1 MHLGPFDRRT
11 RRSRCAPCAASHSKC
26 SGSNPCTQ
34 CQKRCIECVFPAAS
48 APSNG
53 AAIRLAKGKFFTAK
67 SFTKPITQRPVPPP
81 SDNTATYLFYFDV
94 FIRKNSF
101 TGRGPSFLSD
111 VQQLVKT
118 SGQTMRAPF
127 NHLLDAMLALGAMQA
142 NMLGALNCENSLRFA
157 LEHYLRSITSL
168 RRAVM
173 DHALTRKD
181 SILWSTFFLGLF
193 ELLQDTSGQRWLQ
206 HMVFGTSQALIAS
219 GPSACTS
226 GPTRNFFIQA
236 RTFEVCRSIIFNQS
250 SFLAA
255 PEWMELTGNLSE
267 EANTE
272 RRVSLDDLLNLIVLC
287 SRLRAR
293 TGQFIRTYTSL
304 SGVEVLSIDALELAT
319 EGFYLRDA
327 LERWRNDAS
336 FPSVQHD
343 EMLLATSYYSATSIY
358 LSGNYDYD
366 IRHWQAMTVA
376 VPVLRR
382 DEISKH
388 VEDIL
393 QTTREAF
400 RSSTLSPL
408 LHLFPLRVAG
418 ARSRENSQR
427 QAVTECLLEVKKQ
440 FAVADAM
447 LVELDE
453 LWSLTPIELVDLP
466 LIDN

>member
-1 MHLGPFDRRT
+1 MHLGPFDRRI
-11 RRSRCAPCAASHSKC
+11 RRSRCAPCAASHSK
-26 SGSNPCTQ
+26 
-34 CQKRCIECVFPAAS
+34 KRCIECVFPAAS

-53 AAIRLAKGKFFTAK
+53 TAIRLAKGKLFTAK
-67 SFTKPITQRPVPPP
+67 SFATPVIQRPVPPL
-81 SDNTATYLFYFDV
+81 SDKTITYLFYFDI

-101 TGRGPSFLSD
+101 TGRGPQFLTD

-118 SGQTMRAPF
+118 CGQAGRAPH

-142 NMLGALNCENSLRFA
+142 NILGALGCHNSLRFA
-157 LEHYLRSITSL
+157 LEHYLQSITSL
-168 RRAVM
+168 RGAVL
-173 DHALTRKD
+173 DSTLTRKD

-193 ELLQDTSGQRWLQ
+193 EWQKLLQDASGQKWLQ

-226 GPTRNFFIQA
+226 GTMRNFFLQA

-255 PEWMELTGNLSE
+255 PEWMKVTRSLSE
-267 EANTE
+267 EANIQS
-272 RRVSLDDLLNLIVLC
+272 RASVDDILNMIVLC

-293 TGQFIRTYTSL
+293 TSQFIKTYNSF
-304 SGVEVLSIDALELAT
+304 SGVEVPSIDALELAT

-327 LERWRNDAS
+327 LESWKLDAS
-336 FPSVQHD
+336 FSSAQHN
-343 EMLLATSYYSATSIY
+343 EMLLAMSYFSATSIY

-366 IRHWQAMTVA
+366 LHHWQAMTVA
-376 VPVLRR
+376 VPVLSR
-382 DEISKH
+382 DEILKH

-393 QTTREAF
+393 QTTRKAL

-418 ARSRENSQR
+418 ARSREHSQR
-427 QAVTECLLEVKKQ
+427 QTVTECLLEVKKQ
-440 FAVADAM
+440 FAVADAI
-447 LVELDE
+447 LVDLDE
-453 LWSLTPIELVDLP
+453 LWSLTPTTPTNPTP
-466 LIDN
+466 LDS

>member
-11 RRSRCAPCAASHSKC
+11 RRSRCAPCATSHSKC
-26 SGSNPCTQ
+26 SGSIPCAQ
-34 CQKRCIECVFPAAS
+34 CQKRCIECIFPAVS

-53 AAIRLAKGKFFTAK
+53 ATIRLAKGKLFTAK
-67 SFTKPITQRPVPPP
+67 SFATPVTQRPVPPL
-81 SDNTATYLFYFDV
+81 SDETINYIFYFDI

-101 TGRGPSFLSD
+101 TGQGPEYVAD
-111 VQQLVKT
+111 VQQLAKT
-118 SGQTMRAPF
+118 CGQTGRGPH

-142 NMLGALNCENSLRFA
+142 RILGASGCHNSLRFA
-157 LEHYLRSITSL
+157 LEHYLQSITSL
-168 RRAVM
+168 RGAVL
-173 DHALTRKD
+173 DSTLARKD

-193 ELLQDTSGQRWLQ
+193 ELLQDASGQKWLQ

-226 GPTRNFFIQA
+226 GTMRKFFIQA

-255 PEWMELTGNLSE
+255 PEWMKVTRNLSE
-267 EANTE
+267 EANIQS
-272 RRVSLDDLLNLIVLC
+272 RASVDDILNIIVLC

-293 TGQFIRTYTSL
+293 TYASFP
-304 SGVEVLSIDALELAT
+304 GVEVPSIDALELAT

-327 LERWRNDAS
+327 LDTWKLDAS
-336 FPSVQHD
+336 FSSAQHN
-343 EMLLATSYYSATSIY
+343 EMLLAMIYYSATSIY

-366 IRHWQAMTVA
+366 LHHWQAMTVA
-376 VPVLRR
+376 VPVLSR
-382 DEISKH
+382 DEILKH

-393 QTTREAF
+393 QTTREAL

-418 ARSRENSQR
+418 ARSQEHSQR

-453 LWSLTPIELVDLP
+453 LWSLSPIQTPLDS
-466 LIDN
+466 

>member
-11 RRSRCAPCAASHSKC
+11 RRSRCAPCAISHSKVRQ
-26 SGSNPCTQ
+26 STP
-34 CQKRCIECVFPAAS
+34 VFTIAIAASMS

-53 AAIRLAKGKFFTAK
+53 ATIRLAKGKLFTAK
-67 SFTKPITQRPVPPP
+67 SFATPVTQRPVPPL
-81 SDNTATYLFYFDV
+81 SDETINYIFYFDI

-101 TGRGPSFLSD
+101 TGQGPEYVAD
-111 VQQLVKT
+111 VQQLAKT
-118 SGQTMRAPF
+118 CGQTGRGPH

-142 NMLGALNCENSLRFA
+142 NILGASGCHNSLRFA
-157 LEHYLRSITSL
+157 LEHYLQSITSL
-168 RRAVM
+168 REAVL
-173 DHALTRKD
+173 DSTLARKD

-193 ELLQDTSGQRWLQ
+193 ELLQDASGQKWLQ

-226 GPTRNFFIQA
+226 GTMRKFFIQA

-255 PEWMELTGNLSE
+255 PEWMKVTQNLSE
-267 EANTE
+267 EANIQS
-272 RRVSLDDLLNLIVLC
+272 RVSVDDILNIIVLC

-293 TGQFIRTYTSL
+293 TGQFIRTYASFP
-304 SGVEVLSIDALELAT
+304 GVEVPSIDALELAT

-327 LERWRNDAS
+327 LETWKLDAS
-336 FPSVQHD
+336 FSSAQHN
-343 EMLLATSYYSATSIY
+343 EMLLAMSYYSATSIY

-366 IRHWQAMTVA
+366 LHHWQAMTVA
-376 VPVLRR
+376 VPVLSR
-382 DEISKH
+382 DEIVKH
-388 VEDIL
+388 VEGIL
-393 QTTREAF
+393 QTTREAL

-418 ARSRENSQR
+418 ARSREHSQR

-453 LWSLTPIELVDLP
+453 LWSLSPIQTPLDS
-466 LIDN
+466 